1 MTLTVTPDDGY
12 ELETLTVATDDA
24 TTGAPMLRLL
34 GNSVELSPGENGT
47 YTFQMPAA
55 PVTVSAT
62 FKETTVTGLIDLD
75 AARLKSGQRYNLM
88 GQPVSRDYKGIV
100 IEDGRKR
107 VIK

>member
-1 MTLTVTPDDGY
+1 
-12 ELETLTVATDDA
+12 
-24 TTGAPMLRLL
+24 MLRLL

-47 YTFQMPAA
+47 YTFAMPAA

-62 FKETTVTGLIDLD
+62 FKESTPTAIDKINTV
-75 AARLKSGQRYNLM
+75 AKSGQRYNLM